1 MRQGTHGIAQR
12 AGIGLLLVGTLVL
25 GGCEYWPP
33 ALQAQIEQ
41 LRIDLQA
48 ATTERAKLE
57 SQLADATRMKD
68 ELQARAEDLSRSNRE
83 MSARVAS
90 LEQTVKTLQEK
101 MAKSPTAKKSTVA
114 PKRAAKPVAKPA
126 PKKKAGRAA

>member
-1 MRQGTHGIAQR
+1 MMQGTNGIGR
-12 AGIGLLLVGTLVL
+12 RVRIGLLLVGTLAL

-48 ATTERAKLE
+48 TTTDRAKLE
-57 SQLADATRMKD
+57 SQLADATRTKD

-90 LEQTVKTLQEK
+90 LEQTVKTLQER
-101 MAKSPTAKKSTVA
+101 MAKSPTAKKSTA
-114 PKRAAKPVAKPA
+114 ATKRATKPAPKPA
-126 PKKKAGRAA
+126 PKKKLGRAA